1 MARLELYSA
10 FISRKGG
17 SQALA
22 KALDG
27 KKLSADVATL
37 GVRAVKASVAGDAGP
52 LADALTKAGGLAV
65 AKKEPTADEV
75 KALVGEVATGDPAR
89 GEAVFRRKELQCL
102 ACHAIGGAG
111 GQVGPDLTSLG
122 ASAQPDYLVESILIP
137 NKAVKEGYHALRV
150 VTVEDRVFL
159 GVKVRETPTEL
170 VLRTQED
177 KEVSI
182 PVKDIAERGN
192 TRSLM
197 PDGLADPLTKQ
208 EFADLVRF
216 LSELGKVGPY
226 GPSKARVVRR
236 WQVIEP
242 TPENMNLFR
251 RTRVSA
257 AAEPDQP
264 FAWSPVYSRVSGDL
278 PLAELPKGVV
288 WQDTD
293 PQTVVRFQLDATT
306 PGAARLRFNSVVGLT
321 LYHGPAPVE
330 VKAETPL
337 DLKPGVQTLTLIID
351 RAKRTEDIR
360 VELEDAPGSPAR
372 VGVVGG
378 K

>member
-1 MARLELYSA
+1 
-10 FISRKGG
+10 
-17 SQALA
+17 
-22 KALDG
+22 
-27 KKLSADVATL
+27 
-37 GVRAVKASVAGDAGP
+37 
-52 LADALTKAGGLAV
+52 
-65 AKKEPTADEV
+65 
-75 KALVGEVATGDPAR
+75 
-89 GEAVFRRKELQCL
+89 VFRRKELQCL

-351 RAKRTEDIR
+351 RAKRAEDVR
-360 VELEDAPGSPAR
+360 VELEDVPGSPAR
-372 VGVVGG
+372 VSVVGG